1 MRQKSYA
8 FCCGGLWS
16 EGETGAV
23 SRASSEVSDGCL
35 TPSGN
40 RY

>member
-1 MRQKSYA
+1 MRQKSDA
-8 FCCGGLWS
+8 FCYGGCGS